1 MISFSASRPF
11 IIAGPCGVESAA
23 QLSQLGHALQT
34 LPVKLFRAGIWK
46 PRTRPGSFEGMG
58 EEGLKWLTDFKNEF
72 HIPIAV
78 EVATPAHVELALKY
92 GIDALWIG
100 ARTTVSPF
108 NVQDIADAVKGV
120 PIPILVKNPV
130 NPDVTLWQGAIERFR
145 NSGITEIAAI
155 HRGFSSY
162 DHTGPYRNKP
172 NWAIPIELRRRMPEL
187 PIINDPSHIAGRRE
201 LLLGVAQ
208 KAMDLGFEGLM
219 VEVHPNPEEAWS
231 DADQQL
237 TPQAFEKM
245 LADLVIRKPS
255 TEDSAVRGTLEYYR
269 QIIDGID
276 AEVVDLI
283 GKRMELAS
291 QLGDLK
297 KQCNLTAYIPERW
310 QEIVE
315 TRTERGKK
323 NNLDANL
330 ILHLFELIHQESIR
344 IQTEV
349 MNQAALKNS

>member
-1 MISFSASRPF
+1 
-11 IIAGPCGVESAA
+11 VESPDQLA
-23 QLSQLGHALQT
+23 QLGQSLIH

-58 EEGLKWLTDFKNEF
+58 EEGLKWLADFKARF
-72 HIPIAV
+72 GIPTAV

-108 NVQDIADAVKGV
+108 NVQDIADAVKGTS
-120 PIPILVKNPV
+120 IPVLVKNPV
-130 NPDVTLWQGAIERFR
+130 NPDVNLWQGAIERFR
-145 NSGITEIAAI
+145 NSGITELAAI

-172 NWAIPIELRRRMPEL
+172 NWAIPIELRRRMPGL
-187 PIINDPSHIAGRRE
+187 PIINDPSHIAGRRD

-219 VEVHPNPEEAWS
+219 IEVHPNPAEAWS
-231 DADQQL
+231 DAEQQL
-237 TPQAFEKM
+237 TPDAYSALLNE
-245 LADLVIRKPS
+245 LVIRKPS
-255 TEDSAVRGTLEYYR
+255 TEDSAARGTLEYYR
-269 QIIDGID
+269 QIIDSLD
-276 AEVVDLI
+276 AEIVDLI

-291 QLGDLK
+291 RLGDLK
-297 KQCNLTAYIPERW
+297 KECNLTAYIPERW

-349 MNQAALKNS
+349 MNQSALKNS